1 MSVFQA
7 IQRVARPAVV
17 AAALV
22 ISAAAAHAQQPSAAS
37 IAVAK
42 QLIATTGATTVFN
55 PLIAG
60 VVEQAKLLFLQ
71 QDPGLAPDL
80 NEVAAKIRTDL
91 QPRFSEIA
99 DAVAKAYATNF
110 SEQELKDI
118 LAFYQTPSG
127 KKFLD
132 TQPKVIDASM
142 AFAQTWANNLSDEVI
157 RKIRDEMKKK
167 GHAL

>member
-1 MSVFQA
+1 MELMKMSAFQA
-7 IQRVARPAVV
+7 IQRLARLAVA

-22 ISAAAAHAQQPSAAS
+22 IPAAAAHAQQPSASS

-42 QLIATTGATTVFN
+42 QLIATTGATSVFN

-91 QPRFSEIA
+91 QPRFSEIS

-118 LAFYQTPSG
+118 LAFYQTPAG
-127 KKFLD
+127 KK
-132 TQPKVIDASM
+132 
-142 AFAQTWANNLSDEVI
+142 
-157 RKIRDEMKKK
+157 
-167 GHAL
+167 